1 MFLLG
6 VNFES
11 RKTLSYLLNKDAL
24 EGYINA
30 EKLKQKIKNDIISED
45 SPQAVYIYSVID
57 DSGINYPLKNGVILY
72 IGEAC
77 PEENGLQDRFYH
89 INSDKTKD
97 DGNNTKSN
105 YTLSS
110 YYHKGYRMKL
120 DIYILDNSVD
130 RKELEDKL
138 TRRHLI
144 IYGALPIATSAG
156 GGRHTP
162 KELQILIDDTP
173 LSSE

>member
-1 MFLLG
+1 MILLG

-11 RKTLSYLLNKDAL
+11 RKTLSYLLSKNDM
-24 EGYINA
+24 EGYITA
-30 EKLKQKIKNDIISED
+30 KELKQKIKNDTSDERK
-45 SPQAVYIYSVID
+45 PQVVYIYSVVD
-57 DSGINYPLKNGVILY
+57 DQGINYPLKNGVILY
-72 IGEAC
+72 IGEAS
-77 PEENGLQDRFYH
+77 PKGKGIEDRFYH
-89 INSDKTKD
+89 INSEKTKEE
-97 DGNNTKSN
+97 GNNTKSN

-110 YYHKGYRMKL
+110 YYHKGFRMKL
-120 DIYILDNSVD
+120 DIYILDNAVD

-162 KELQILIDDTP
+162 KELQILIDNTP